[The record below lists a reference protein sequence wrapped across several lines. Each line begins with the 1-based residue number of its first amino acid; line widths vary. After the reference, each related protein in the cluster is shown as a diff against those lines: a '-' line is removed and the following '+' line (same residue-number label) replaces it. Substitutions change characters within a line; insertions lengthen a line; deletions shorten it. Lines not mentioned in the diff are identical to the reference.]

1 MELFVFLLIA
11 AVGAA
16 WYWNHSVQKKLRQEQ
31 QDKADSQAPYKIES
45 VAEPAPRSEPVTLP
59 ETVPTKTARKPA
71 ASKKSAVVK
80 TTGQAKA
87 KKTTKPNKTAK
98 PR

>member
-31 QDKADSQAPYKIES
+31 QDKADLQAPYKIES
-45 VAEPAPRSEPVTLP
+45 VAEPAPRSEPVIPP
-59 ETVPTKTARKPA
+59 ETVPPKTARKPPA
-71 ASKKSAVVK
+71 TKKGPAPK
-80 TTGQAKA
+80 AIAKPKA
-87 KKTTKPNKTAK
+87 KKPAK
-98 PR
+98 K